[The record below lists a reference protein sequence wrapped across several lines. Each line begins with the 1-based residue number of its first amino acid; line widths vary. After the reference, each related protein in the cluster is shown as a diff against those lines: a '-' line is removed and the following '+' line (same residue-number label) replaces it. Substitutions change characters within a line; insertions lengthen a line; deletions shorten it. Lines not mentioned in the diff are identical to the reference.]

1 MLLEN
6 NFYYDKESKIYN
18 YDNSLTKNI
27 IFQYELNNYNNVK
40 LYLQRKKR
48 YLINK
53 DIMQN
58 SLYIST
64 LTYIASDDGIIL
76 TFNDYKA
83 LLIPAGCNLY
93 YLAYTNCSNMPLH
106 SMLYTFMIDNN
117 CHIDV
122 TKYNYIYKGIYII
135 LNTYKKA

>member
-64 LTYIASDDGIIL
+64 LTYKSSDDGIIL
-76 TFNDYKA
+76 SFNDYKA
-83 LLIPAGCNLY
+83 LLIPAGYNLY
-93 YLAYTNCSNMPLH
+93 YLAYTNCSKIPLH